1 MTLTT
6 RRGGRPVG
14 PGSGPGPDLRSRE
27 ARLLPRYAALYPWL
41 RPGEWFPAATLADR
55 VLAGNVLRG
64 SRAAVFC
71 RVLVEEHF
79 EFRGGDEAKEPRPR
93 REDR

>member
-6 RRGGRPVG
+6 GRGGKPVG
-14 PGSGPGPDLRSRE
+14 AGSGPGRELRSRE
-27 ARLLPRYAALYPWL
+27 ARLIPEYAMLYPWL
-41 RPGEWFPAATLADR
+41 RPGEWFPAAVLADR

-64 SRAAVFC
+64 ARSAVFC
-71 RVLVEEHF
+71 RVLIEDHF
-79 EFRGGDEAKEPRPR
+79 EFRGGNEQRESRPR